1 MSTIGYSSWAV
12 DLAEVGAVY
21 PFQGGIIAGMDS
33 EVVMVVIGVAFW
45 LLWHVCQLKS
55 EKEEIDYEV
64 NHENRDENIRRSLE
78 RY

>member
-12 DLAEVGAVY
+12 DLAEVGPIY
-21 PFQGGIIAGMDS
+21 PFQGS
-33 EVVMVVIGVAFW
+33 ETIMVLLGVIFW
-45 LLWHVCQLKS
+45 LLWHILQMRA
-55 EKEEIDYEV
+55 EQEEIDYEV